1 MQAVFMS
8 KNTQNTLPD
17 IDHPP
22 NFESALAELE
32 VIVATMESEE
42 FSLEQSLSAY
52 KRGTELL
59 QFCQKALAEVEQQ
72 VRVLN
77 EANQLQ
83 IFTDPQ

>member
-1 MQAVFMS
+1 MS
-8 KNTQNTLPD
+8 KNIQKPLPEVET
-17 IDHPP
+17 IL
-22 NFESALAELE
+22 NFESVLGELE
-32 VIVATMESEE
+32 VIVAAMESEE

-77 EANQLQ
+77 ESNQLQ
-83 IFTDPQ
+83 IFTDANE